1 MSMGVTNLVKLGS
14 YGYNSDDV
22 PDSYYFNGVEGFE
35 RVFTMID
42 ECVRNLFKH
51 EVI

>member
-1 MSMGVTNLVKLGS
+1 MGVTKLVKLGS

-22 PDSYYFNGVEGFE
+22 PDPYYFNGFE

-42 ECVRNLFKH
+42 KCVSNLFKNK
-51 EVI
+51 VI